1 MTREE
6 LKVGQIICDEQ
17 DNCYLVYRINNSK
30 NSATCLDN
38 RFNITS
44 LGLDFLHYFY
54 VDDEIDMDSSGKK
67 DITKVIIKDMLME
80 WLICKKSWY

>member
-44 LGLDFLHYFY
+44 LDLDFLHYFY
-54 VDDEIDMDSSGKK
+54 VDDEIDMDSSIAELRGEQK
-67 DITKVIIKDMLME
+67 
-80 WLICKKSWY
+80 